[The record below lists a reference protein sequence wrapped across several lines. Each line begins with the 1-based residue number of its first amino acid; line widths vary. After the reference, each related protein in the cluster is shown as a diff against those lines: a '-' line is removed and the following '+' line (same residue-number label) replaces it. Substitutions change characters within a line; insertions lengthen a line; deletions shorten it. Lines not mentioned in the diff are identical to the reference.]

1 MLQMYEE
8 ECQISTYDF
17 RIFYYCWL
25 TNYLDNQIVDHE
37 CLKKYDQHNEHF
49 SMKVISITGV
59 EKKQERVSY
68 RCKYRYGS
76 HEVKLEYD
84 LSSEKWK
91 LASDKYH
98 SGEKQLKILIERIN
112 KFSLVNRSLVLDK
125 QIQYVLQ
132 TLDGYFLG

>member
-1 MLQMYEE
+1 
-8 ECQISTYDF
+8 
-17 RIFYYCWL
+17 L
-25 TNYLDNQIVDHE
+25 TNYLGNQTVDHE

-49 SMKVISITGV
+49 SMKVVSIT
-59 EKKQERVSY
+59 EEERVSY

-76 HEVKLEYD
+76 HEIKLEYD

-98 SGEKQLKILIERIN
+98 SGEKQLKILVERVN
-112 KFSLVNRSLVLDK
+112 KFSLANRSLTLDK
-125 QIQYVLQ
+125 QIQYVLE